1 MEDSD
6 NKRCRSSGVTIDG
19 VIEQVIPYI
28 TDPKDRDYA
37 SLVCRRWCKVDA
49 ETREH
54 VTLSLCYTAK
64 SDCLSRRFSNLRLMK
79 LKGKP
84 RAAMFNLIPENWG
97 GYVTP
102 WVNEIAASFRQLK
115 SVHFRRMIVSDL
127 DLDLLAKAR
136 KDELEVLKLHKCSGF
151 STDWLL
157 SLARHCRRELERGQS
172 IHAVEC
178 LMHNTRGFSD
188 QSVSVSSRQTLE
200 GIVKNR

>member
-157 SLARHCRRELERGQS
+157 SLARHCSL
-172 IHAVEC
+172 
-178 LMHNTRGFSD
+178 T
-188 QSVSVSSRQTLE
+188 
-200 GIVKNR
+200 